1 MAEPIDNLQQIR
13 LEKLKKI
20 ESLGVVAYPPKYE
33 KKNPIAECRNSV
45 GKQVRTAGRLTSIRQ
60 HGKATF
66 ADLVDETG
74 KIQLLFRHDALGG
87 EKYDFLD
94 LLDIGDFLGVVGT
107 VVVTEAGETTIA
119 IENFELLSKSI
130 RPLPSQWYGLKD
142 AEEKYRKRYLDLII
156 NDQVKKNL
164 DTRWLLER
172 KIREFL
178 WSKNFIE
185 VETPVLQNLYGGTNA
200 KPFITHLNALDQE
213 MFLRVAP
220 ELYLKRLIVGG
231 YEKVFEIARNFRNEG
246 MDHAHQPEFTMLE
259 WYEAYADY
267 YDVMNLVEAMM
278 KFLANEILHTTI
290 IPVKD
295 QHIEIGNPWPKKTVK
310 DLLFEN
316 LGVDSD
322 KISDTELKAILEDKK
337 VEIPGV
343 WTKNKALY
351 LLFDKIIS
359 PTLTGPIWVIDLPR
373 EVSPLSKQHR
383 DSDALVERFNGFLG
397 GDEIFDGWSEVNSA
411 IDQRQRFEIEQ
422 KNMRAGDEESQPLDE
437 EFIEALEYGMPPLGG
452 IGFGIDRLAMLF
464 TNTQSI
470 REIIAFPLLRPE
482 RGAVSVADSP
492 NPKKVAKNSAPLT
505 FSREAALKLV
515 QEKLKNENLVRHSL
529 SVEAVMKA
537 LARRFSGD
545 ENKWGI
551 LGLLHDSDYEETK
564 EDIEKHTLL
573 TIEWLKIHGETDA
586 ELVRALQSHNSPRTG
601 FPGPEGLMEWSL
613 FCCDELTGLI
623 VATALMQ
630 PTKKLADTTVD
641 SIMRKWNKKGFAAG
655 ARREDIE
662 QCVEKLGIPVEEFVG
677 IALSAMQEIAPD
689 IGL

>member
-20 ESLGVVAYPPKYE
+20 ESLGIVAYPPKYE
-33 KKNPIAECRNSV
+33 KTNSVLSCRNSV

-66 ADLVDETG
+66 ADLIDETG
-74 KIQLLFRHDALGG
+74 KIQLLFRHDSLGK

-94 LLDIGDFLGVVGT
+94 LLDIGDFVGVVGT
-107 VVVTEAGETTIA
+107 VLVTEAGETTIA
-119 IENFELLSKSI
+119 VENYELLSKSI

-178 WSKNFIE
+178 WSRGFVE

-200 KPFITHLNALDQE
+200 KPFVTHLNALDQD

-267 YDVMNLVEAMM
+267 FDVMNLVEAMM
-278 KFLANEILHTTI
+278 KFLAVEILGSTVV
-290 IPVKD
+290 PVKD

-310 DLLFEN
+310 ELLKEE
-316 LGVDSD
+316 LQVDSD
-322 KISDTELKAILEDKK
+322 QITDDKLKTILSEKK
-337 VEIPGV
+337 VEVPGV

-351 LLFDKIIS
+351 ILFDKIIA

-411 IDQRQRFEIEQ
+411 LDQRQRFEIEQ
-422 KNMRAGDEESQPLDE
+422 KNMRAGDDESQPLDE
-437 EFIEALEYGMPPLGG
+437 EFIESLEYGMPPLGG

-482 RGAVSVADSP
+482 RGMESKNDKKAP
-492 NPKKVAKNSAPLT
+492 QKVAQKSTPLS
-505 FSREAALKLV
+505 FSREAALQLV
-515 QEKLKNENLVRHSL
+515 KNKLKNENLVRHSL
-529 SVEAVMKA
+529 SVEAVMRA
-537 LARRFSGD
+537 LAKYFSGD
-545 ENKWGI
+545 IEKWGI

-564 EDIEKHTLL
+564 EDVKKHTLL
-573 TIEWLKIHGETDA
+573 TISWLKDHGETDS
-586 ELVRALQSHNSPRTG
+586 ELVRALQSHNATNTG
-601 FPGPEGLMEWSL
+601 FSGPEGLMEWSL

-641 SIMRKWNKKGFAAG
+641 SVMRKWNKKGFAAG
-655 ARREDIE
+655 AKREDIE
-662 QCVEKLGIPVEEFVG
+662 MCVEKLGIPLEEFVG
-677 IALSAMQEIAPD
+677 LALSAMQEIAPE